1 MLSLKY
7 FSFREVRSGRGFVIN
22 ALLSAFIFAIL
33 WLALA
38 FLWDTISLGPDD
50 ERPFPVAIF
59 SLIVAVPVIY
69 ICHVG
74 LLTVQRLNDLSLPRW
89 FVVVFLPAIYQ
100 YSKLVRDETHL
111 QVMFFLKNS
120 WHEFALFY
128 GAVFLALSLLKPEHA
143 AKSKSML
150 VSSVVQYCGR
160 AQKSVRKISLT
171 VILVL
176 LWGLSTIPILLD
188 NLGILHGESGLGLI
202 MITVFGVWPA
212 TMVFTIIFVLIKI
225 AMQSDAQN
233 EGKFSIFQKFIFS
246 IAAVSLIVLVL
257 IPLSMLGFAPVGIVT
272 FETMLILGPFLF
284 SLFCVLA
291 IATWLLERR
300 FAKGKIKS

>member
-7 FSFREVRSGRGFVIN
+7 FSIREVRSGRSFIIN
-22 ALLSAFIFAIL
+22 VFLSAIIFAVIVIS
-33 WLALA
+33 LA
-38 FLWDTISLGPDD
+38 FLLDAIALGPDD
-50 ERPFPVAIF
+50 ERFVPMAVY
-59 SLIVAVPVIY
+59 SLVLAVPVIY

-74 LLTVQRLNDLSLPRW
+74 ILTVQRLKDLRLPRW
-89 FVVVFLPAIYQ
+89 FVLVFLPVIYQ

-111 QVMFFLKNS
+111 QVVFFLKNS
-120 WHEFALFY
+120 WHEVTLFY
-128 GAVFLALSLLKPEHA
+128 GSVLLLLSLLKPEHA
-143 AKSKSML
+143 AKFKSL
-150 VSSVVQYCGR
+150 LFSNVIQYSGM
-160 AQKSVRKISLT
+160 ALKVPKKVGLT
-171 VILVL
+171 KILVL
-176 LWGLSTIPILLD
+176 LWSLSIIPILLD

-202 MITVFGVWPA
+202 MITMFGVWPA
-212 TMVFTIIFVLIKI
+212 TMVYTIIFVLLKI

-257 IPLSMLGFAPVGIVT
+257 IPLSMLGFAPVGTVI
-272 FETMLILGPFLF
+272 FETMLILGPVLF

>member
-7 FSFREVRSGRGFVIN
+7 ISIREVRPGRSFIIN

-38 FLWDTISLGPDD
+38 FLWDAISLGPDD

-74 LLTVQRLNDLSLPRW
+74 LLTVQRLNDLRLPRW
-89 FVVVFLPAIYQ
+89 FVVVFLPVIYQ

-111 QVMFFLKNS
+111 QVVFFLKNS
-120 WHEFALFY
+120 WHEVTLFY
-128 GAVFLALSLLKPEHA
+128 GSVLLLLSLLKPEHA
-143 AKSKSML
+143 AKFKSL
-150 VSSVVQYCGR
+150 LFSNVIQYSGM
-160 AQKSVRKISLT
+160 ALKVPKKVGLT
-171 VILVL
+171 KILVL
-176 LWGLSTIPILLD
+176 LWSLSIIPILLD
-188 NLGILHGESGLGLI
+188 NLGVLHGDDGLGLI
-202 MITVFGVWPA
+202 MITMFGVWPA
-212 TMVFTIIFVLIKI
+212 TMVYTIIFVLIKI

-246 IAAVSLIVLVL
+246 IAAVSLFVLVL
-257 IPLSMLGFAPVGIVT
+257 IPLSMLGFAPIGIVR
-272 FETMLILGPFLF
+272 FETMLILGPVLF

>member
-7 FSFREVRSGRGFVIN
+7 FSIREVRSGRSFIIN
-22 ALLSAFIFAIL
+22 VFLSAIIFAVIVIS
-33 WLALA
+33 LA
-38 FLWDTISLGPDD
+38 FLLDAISPGPDD

-111 QVMFFLKNS
+111 QVVFFLKNS
-120 WHEFALFY
+120 WHEVTLFY
-128 GAVFLALSLLKPEHA
+128 GSVLLLLSLLKPEHT
-143 AKSKSML
+143 AKFKSL
-150 VSSVVQYCGR
+150 LFSNVIQYSGM
-160 AQKSVRKISLT
+160 ALKVPKKVGLT
-171 VILVL
+171 IILVL
-176 LWGLSTIPILLD
+176 LWSLSIIPILLD

-202 MITVFGVWPA
+202 MITMFGVWPA
-212 TMVFTIIFVLIKI
+212 TMVYTIIFVLLKI

-257 IPLSMLGFAPVGIVT
+257 IPLSMLGFAPVGIVI
-272 FETMLILGPFLF
+272 FETMLILGPVLF